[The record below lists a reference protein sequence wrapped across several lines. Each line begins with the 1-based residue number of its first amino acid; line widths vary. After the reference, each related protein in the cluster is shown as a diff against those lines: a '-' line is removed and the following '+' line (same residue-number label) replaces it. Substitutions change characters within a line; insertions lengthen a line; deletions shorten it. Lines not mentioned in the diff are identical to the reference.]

1 MARQRDL
8 VWDNYYAPHATGF
21 RHNPTNDYKT
31 LRERMYIRILTE
43 LSVNRY
49 KWEGLPNSID
59 ERFLENTLFRNA
71 LSVFFYSKKFNRHL
85 ALRGTGIGVP
95 NMYDN
100 PTKFLVVGNQM
111 INATLPGNECVP
123 IWANS
128 QRMPD
133 LDIVRLYADS
143 LAELDMTFKIN
154 SKNLRKNKVILA
166 DENQRLS
173 WQNIN
178 RQIDEGVEVLFGTS
192 ALDTTQA
199 QVFDFGA
206 DPQGVLN
213 LQIVKSKM
221 WNECMTLLGI
231 NNANQDKKE
240 RLVSDEVSANDEQ
253 VESTRNIG
261 LKARKLA
268 CLQINEKFKYA
279 DGTPLNVSVEFAKQD
294 EVPVTNFA
302 EGL

>member
-1 MARQRDL
+1 MSRKRDL

-21 RHNPTNDYKT
+21 RANPTNDYKS
-31 LRERMYIRILTE
+31 LRERMYVRVLTE
-43 LSVNRY
+43 LCVNRY
-49 KWEGLPNSID
+49 KWSGLPNSID

-71 LSVFFYSKKFNRHL
+71 LSVFFFSKKFDRHL
-85 ALRGTGIGVP
+85 ALRGVGIGAP

-100 PTKFLVVGNQM
+100 PTQFRVVGNQQ
-111 INATLPGNECVP
+111 INATLLGNECVP
-123 IWANS
+123 IWGNS

-154 SKNLRKNKVILA
+154 SKNLRKTRVIVA

-173 WQNIN
+173 WQNLD
-178 RQIDEGVEVLFGTS
+178 RQFEEGVEVIYGTS
-192 ALDTTQA
+192 ALDVTQVQA
-199 QVFDFGA
+199 LDFNT

-268 CLQINEKFKYA
+268 CIQINKMFKYK
-279 DGTPLNVSVEFAKQD
+279 DGTPLQVSVDFAVQD
-294 EVPVTNFA
+294 QVPTTNFA